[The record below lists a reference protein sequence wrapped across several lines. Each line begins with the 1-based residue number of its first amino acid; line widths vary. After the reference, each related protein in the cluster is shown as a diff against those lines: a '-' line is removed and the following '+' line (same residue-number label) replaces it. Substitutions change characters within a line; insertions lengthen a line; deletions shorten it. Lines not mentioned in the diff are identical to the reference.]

1 MKIVFY
7 ASDKERE
14 QLLAQSFAS
23 GCPHPVI
30 IEPLNGV
37 FHEDADIAC
46 MVGVKSNRLIKRC
59 WDRGIQTL
67 MFDKGYVRDKW
78 PKGYWRVSLNAH
90 HPTDTTLHQ
99 YRYPSDRF
107 EALGLT
113 IKPWRK
119 SGLQVVFAGSS
130 AKYHEFNCLV
140 DPTKYARRIVKRLN
154 ELTDKPIIYR
164 PKPSWR
170 DAVPIRGSHHSG
182 PKEPLQTVLNN
193 AHCVITHGSNICF
206 EAMLEG
212 IPTIVLGNAVSR
224 RIGSTKLEDVG
235 EPLKGKRQQLLNN
248 LAYHQW
254 TLYEMEHGDMWD
266 TIESW
271 L

>member
-23 GCPHPVI
+23 GCPYPVI
-30 IEPLNGV
+30 IESLDGE
-37 FHEDADIAC
+37 FHDDADIAC

-59 WDRGIQTL
+59 WGAGVRTL
-67 MFDKGYVRDKW
+67 MFDKGYVRQGW
-78 PKGYWRVSLNAH
+78 PNGYWRLSLDAH
-90 HPTDTTLHQ
+90 HPTDTTLHKR
-99 YRYPSDRF
+99 RYPADRF
-107 EALGLT
+107 ESLGLT
-113 IKPWRK
+113 IKPWRR
-119 SGLQVVFAGSS
+119 SGLQILFAGSS

-140 DPTKYARRIVKRLN
+140 DPTKYARRIIKQLRQQ
-154 ELTDKPIIYR
+154 TDRPIIYR

-170 DAVPIRGSHHSG
+170 DAVRIRGSFYSG
-182 PKEPLQTVLNN
+182 PKDTLESVLGN

-206 EAMLEG
+206 EALLEG
-212 IPTIVLGNAVSR
+212 IPVITLGNGVSR
-224 RIGSTKLEDVG
+224 RIGSSYIDDVNN
-235 EPLKGKRQQLLNN
+235 PIMGKREQWFHN

-254 TLYEMEHGDMWD
+254 TIAEMRSGECWE
-266 TIESW
+266 IVESW